1 MSVESGVTPRP
12 GLSVGPTHEFTN
24 FFRVMPGQGA
34 ALRRALEQLGAM
46 PEYREPGR
54 LPIPTIHEA
63 RFVLFDDDTRLLFA
77 TSHDGPWDAY
87 MEDFAATRR
96 LGFAEIFALVEGPG
110 GAGIDLHGADASALK
125 ALFMTSQE
133 TASGYAR
140 NYEGTTKEVRKALR
154 VNRAFQQVLDDPAA
168 AEVLA
173 HPALKPLLDEAA
185 E

>member
-1 MSVESGVTPRP
+1 MSGAIGKTPRP

-24 FFRVMPGQGA
+24 FFRVRPGEGA
-34 ALRRALEQLGAM
+34 ALRRALEELGAM

-54 LPIPTIHEA
+54 LPIPSIHEA
-63 RFVLFDDDTRLLFA
+63 RFVLFDNDTRLLFA
-77 TSHDGPWDAY
+77 TSHDGPWENY
-87 MEDFAATRR
+87 IEDFAATRK
-96 LGFAEIFALVEGPG
+96 LGFAEILALVEGPG
-110 GAGIDLHGADASALK
+110 GGEIDLHAADANALK

-140 NYEGTTKEVRKALR
+140 NYEGTTKEIRKALR
-154 VNRAFQQVLDDPAA
+154 VNQAFQQVLDDPAA
-168 AEVLA
+168 AEALA